1 MEGLNAAGAKAD
13 AVERVAAAKS
23 AKNFMVSN
31 RNLFQW
37 LRMQRVCKRYG
48 TSVYL
53 SQTEGS
59 FHLHRIW
66 ILRRSNERCIFIEHV
81 RVLFRIGP

>member
-1 MEGLNAAGAKAD
+1 MEGLNAVGAKAD

-48 TSVYL
+48 TKRL
-53 SQTEGS
+53 SFSKQRLDSLTS
-59 FHLHRIW
+59 CLDTT
-66 ILRRSNERCIFIEHV
+66 SQ
-81 RVLFRIGP
+81 

>member
-1 MEGLNAAGAKAD
+1 MEGLNAAGANAD

-53 SQTEGS
+53 SQTEA
-59 FHLHRIW
+59 
-66 ILRRSNERCIFIEHV
+66 
-81 RVLFRIGP
+81 